1 MLGRAG
7 AGDEAAKYEVPGD
20 GVFALNFNK
29 PGIRCEFV
37 ETVFE
42 WSVGENFDFEAWTRF
57 VKEAEDEAFDWAPEI
72 LGVPRDCI
80 VGVGE
85 LLCDDPAKNV
95 GER

>member
-42 WSVGENFDFEAWTRF
+42 
-57 VKEAEDEAFDWAPEI
+57 
-72 LGVPRDCI
+72 
-80 VGVGE
+80 
-85 LLCDDPAKNV
+85 
-95 GER
+95 